1 MSDKKTFYITTP
13 IYYPSD
19 NLHIGHAYTTV
30 AADTMARYKKMR
42 GFDTYFLTGSD
53 EHGQK
58 IQRRAHA
65 AGKQPQE
72 FVDEIIASFKHL
84 WQVLEIGNDDFIR
97 TTDEHHMRICQ
108 ELFQKIYDQGDIY
121 KS

>member
-19 NLHIGHAYTTV
+19 HLHIGHAYTTV

-42 GFDTYFLTGSD
+42 GYDTYFLTGSD

-58 IQRRAHA
+58 IQRKAIA
-65 AGKQPQE
+65 AGKQPKE
-72 FVDEIIASFKHL
+72 FVDEIIKNFKYL
-84 WQVLEIGNDDFIR
+84 WQVLGIEYNDFIR
-97 TTDEHHMRICQ
+97 TTDEDHMK
-108 ELFQKIYDQGDIY
+108 F
-121 KS
+121 